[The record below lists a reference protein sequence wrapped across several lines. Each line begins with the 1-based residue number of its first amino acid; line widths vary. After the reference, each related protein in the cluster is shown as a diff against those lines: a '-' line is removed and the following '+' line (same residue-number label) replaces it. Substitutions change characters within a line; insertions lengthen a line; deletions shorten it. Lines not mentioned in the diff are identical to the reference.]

1 MMKLTEITPVEMRC
15 GSCSCG
21 CPAVF
26 ESDNNSY
33 VIIGKKLDAATVS
46 QLQGRIADD
55 EFVVEISKD
64 MLAKALRA

>member
-1 MMKLTEITPVEMRC
+1 MKLREITPIEMRC
-15 GSCSCG
+15 GTCGCG

-33 VIIGKKLDAATVS
+33 VIIGKKLAADTVT

-55 EFVVEISKD
+55 EFVIEISKE
-64 MLAKALRA
+64 MLEQALRLK